1 MSRSPGSL
9 TSCGSTM
16 PPMIPPMAMPSWA
29 PAGPKKPPTTAPTK
43 VRAFLTPISAPHP
56 VGLDP
61 APLPVRATR
70 QAAFADGHHRRLV
83 GSVDQRQ
90 EPRDDGIVSDEAD
103 VMGVDVA
110 GKDGDVPYPGLGW
123 RQRRPEARL
132 QLLAQLVLLR
142 ISGVVPLVLDL
153 DAGALEGADDQAQA
167 VQMAARRSAAVHP
180 RSADPGAREDD
191 VRGSGDGP
199 PVHCCSTSSIGTLVA
214 PPWPADSRARG
225 SWALTTVS
233 VSGSPWKI
241 GRAACRGR
249 VSV

>member
-1 MSRSPGSL
+1 
-9 TSCGSTM
+9 
-16 PPMIPPMAMPSWA
+16 
-29 PAGPKKPPTTAPTK
+29 KKPPTTAPTK
-43 VRAFLTPISAPHP
+43 VKAFLTPISAPHP

-90 EPRDDGIVSDEAD
+90 EPRDDGIVSDKAD

-110 GKDGDVPYPGLGW
+110 GKDGDVPYPGLRW
-123 RQRRPEARL
+123 RQRRAKARL

-142 ISGVVPLVLDL
+142 ISGIVPLVLDL

-180 RSADPGAREDD
+180 RGADPGAREGD
-191 VRGSGDGP
+191 VRRNGGGLP
-199 PVHCCSTSSIGTLVA
+199 LPCCSTSAIGTLGA
-214 PPWPADSRARG
+214 PPWPPRGRARR
-225 SWALTTVS
+225 S
-233 VSGSPWKI
+233 
-241 GRAACRGR
+241 
-249 VSV
+249 